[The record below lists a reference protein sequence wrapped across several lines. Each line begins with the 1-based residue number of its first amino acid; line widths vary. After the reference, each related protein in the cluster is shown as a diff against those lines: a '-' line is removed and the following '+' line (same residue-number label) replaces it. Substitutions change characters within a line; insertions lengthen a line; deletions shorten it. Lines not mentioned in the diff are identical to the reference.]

1 MAVVGFEADQ
11 VRRTPQGD
19 VSVPITVAYNH
30 HYGARLI
37 GKGSRMEKVRRS
49 ETADHRAMH
58 PGPDPG
64 RSEVP
69 VEHTPSL
76 SGQPTSM
83 VFGYSNGSTYSGY
96 HRLVITW
103 RMPVATKTTQTTILF
118 DQVASFERRTM
129 DWCRHLRNWSTR
141 LFKCTAPPCK
151 STRLVQ
157 PRITLS
163 RRTAP

>member
-1 MAVVGFEADQ
+1 MMNNLFPTMTLPLNSLSNLFQVYAGPITTTYGEVFWTGLPPAPLPAHLVKRFDNKVMAVVGFEADQ

-37 GKGSRMEKVRRS
+37 GKGSSMKKVRRS
-49 ETADHRAMH
+49 ETTDHRAMH

-64 RSEVP
+64 WAEIP

-83 VFGYSNGSTYSGY
+83 VFGYSNGSTS
-96 HRLVITW
+96 VI
-103 RMPVATKTTQTTILF
+103 VL
-118 DQVASFERRTM
+118 
-129 DWCRHLRNWSTR
+129 
-141 LFKCTAPPCK
+141 
-151 STRLVQ
+151 
-157 PRITLS
+157 
-163 RRTAP
+163 